1 MQRQTIR
8 VSEISVQSNIEQ
20 LRETL
25 ANIDGVNSVSIN
37 IEDSI
42 ITLEF
47 ETPASLN
54 NLEKAVYDLGYTVL

>member
-8 VSEISVQSNIEQ
+8 VSGISVQSNIEQ